1 MCKSKT
7 AEVDKSETIETSN
20 YGILN
25 FSEDNLGTMGLVE
38 ILVIILLIMAIV
50 MTWVYCVKKKKQR
63 RMRELNSA
71 MRDGLNTASYRP
83 ASLPLPLPMVQFQTP
98 GTRVVSMQE
107 PPSAPAQPVQPP
119 ATLGLWDQCR

>member
-7 AEVDKSETIETSN
+7 SETDKSETIETSN
-20 YGILN
+20 YGLLN

-38 ILVIILLIMAIV
+38 ILVIILLLMAIV

-63 RMRELNSA
+63 RMRELNSV

-83 ASLPLPLPMVQFQTP
+83 ASMPLPMVQFQTP
-98 GTRVVSMQE
+98 GNRVVSMQE

-119 ATLGLWDQCR
+119 ATLGLWEQCR

>member
-7 AEVDKSETIETSN
+7 VDQDKSETIETSN
-20 YGILN
+20 YGFLN
-25 FSEDNLGTMGLVE
+25 LSEDNLGTMGLVE
-38 ILVIILLIMAIV
+38 ILLIMAVV

-71 MRDGLNTASYRP
+71 LNTASYRP
-83 ASLPLPLPMVQFQTP
+83 ASVPVVQFETP
-98 GTRVVSMQE
+98 GNRVVSMQE
-107 PPSAPAQPVQPP
+107 PSAPAQPVQPP

>member
-63 RMRELNSA
+63 RMKELNSA
-71 MRDGLNTASYRP
+71 LRDGLNTASYRP
-83 ASLPLPLPMVQFQTP
+83 ASMPLPMVQFQTP
-98 GTRVVSMQE
+98 GNRVVSMQE
-107 PPSAPAQPVQPP
+107 PPSAPAQPAQPP

>member
-7 AEVDKSETIETSN
+7 VETDKSETIETSN
-20 YGILN
+20 YGLLN

-83 ASLPLPLPMVQFQTP
+83 ASMPMVQFQTP
-98 GTRVVSMQE
+98 GNRVVSMQE

-119 ATLGLWDQCR
+119 ATLGLWEQCR

>member
-7 AEVDKSETIETSN
+7 SETDKSETIETSN

-83 ASLPLPLPMVQFQTP
+83 ASMPLPMVQFQTP
-98 GTRVVSMQE
+98 GNRVVSMQE

>member
-63 RMRELNSA
+63 RMKELNSA
-71 MRDGLNTASYRP
+71 LRDGLNTASYRP
-83 ASLPLPLPMVQFQTP
+83 ASMPLPMVQFQTP
-98 GTRVVSMQE
+98 GNRVVSMQE

-119 ATLGLWDQCR
+119 ATLWEQCR

>member
-7 AEVDKSETIETSN
+7 AETDKSETIETSN
-20 YGILN
+20 YGFLN
-25 FSEDNLGTMGLVE
+25 LSEDNLGMGLGE
-38 ILVIILLIMAIV
+38 ILLIILLIMAVV

-83 ASLPLPLPMVQFQTP
+83 ASMPMPMVQFETP
-98 GTRVVSMQE
+98 GNRVVSMQE
-107 PPSAPAQPVQPP
+107 PSAPAQPVQPP

>member
-7 AEVDKSETIETSN
+7 SETDKSETIETSN
-20 YGILN
+20 YGLLN

-38 ILVIILLIMAIV
+38 ILLIILLIMAVV
-50 MTWVYCVKKKKQR
+50 MTWVYCMKKKKQR

-71 MRDGLNTASYRP
+71 MRDGLTTAAYRP
-83 ASLPLPLPMVQFQTP
+83 ASMPLPMVQFQTP
-98 GTRVVSMQE
+98 GNRVVSMQE
-107 PPSAPAQPVQPP
+107 PSAPAPAQPP

>member
-7 AEVDKSETIETSN
+7 SETDKSETIETSN

-38 ILVIILLIMAIV
+38 ILVIILLIMGIV
-50 MTWVYCVKKKKQR
+50 MTWVYCVKKNKQR

-83 ASLPLPLPMVQFQTP
+83 ASMPLPMVQFQTP
-98 GTRVVSMQE
+98 GNRVVSMQE
-107 PPSAPAQPVQPP
+107 RPSAPAQPVQPP
-119 ATLGLWDQCR
+119 VTLGLWDQCR

>member
-7 AEVDKSETIETSN
+7 AETDKSETIETSN
-20 YGILN
+20 YGFFNL
-25 FSEDNLGTMGLVE
+25 SEDNLGTMGLVE
-38 ILVIILLIMAIV
+38 ILLIILLIMAVV

-83 ASLPLPLPMVQFQTP
+83 ASMPLPMVQFQTP
-98 GTRVVSMQE
+98 GNRVVSMQE
-107 PPSAPAQPVQPP
+107 PSAPAQPVQPP

>member
-7 AEVDKSETIETSN
+7 SETNKSETIETSN
-20 YGILN
+20 YGLLN

-38 ILVIILLIMAIV
+38 ILLIILLIMAVV

-83 ASLPLPLPMVQFQTP
+83 ASMPMPMVQFETP
-98 GTRVVSMQE
+98 GNRVVSMQE
-107 PPSAPAQPVQPP
+107 PSAPAQPVQPR

>member
-1 MCKSKT
+1 MGIMCKSKT
-7 AEVDKSETIETSN
+7 VDQDKSETIETSN
-20 YGILN
+20 YGFLN
-25 FSEDNLGTMGLVE
+25 LSEDNLGMGLGE
-38 ILVIILLIMAIV
+38 ILLIILLIMAVV

-83 ASLPLPLPMVQFQTP
+83 ASMPMPMVQFETP
-98 GTRVVSMQE
+98 GNRVVSMQE
-107 PPSAPAQPVQPP
+107 PSAPAQPVQPR

>member
-7 AEVDKSETIETSN
+7 VDQDKSETIETSN
-20 YGILN
+20 YGFLN
-25 FSEDNLGTMGLVE
+25 LSEDNLGMGLGE
-38 ILVIILLIMAIV
+38 ILLIILLIMAVV

-83 ASLPLPLPMVQFQTP
+83 ASMPMPMVQFETP
-98 GTRVVSMQE
+98 GNRVVSMQE
-107 PPSAPAQPVQPP
+107 PSAPAQPVQPR

>member
-7 AEVDKSETIETSN
+7 VDQDKSETIETSN
-20 YGILN
+20 YGFLN
-25 FSEDNLGTMGLVE
+25 LSEDNLGTMGLVE
-38 ILVIILLIMAIV
+38 ILLIILLIMAVV
-50 MTWVYCVKKKKQR
+50 MTWVYCVKKQKQR

-83 ASLPLPLPMVQFQTP
+83 ASMPMPMVQFETP
-98 GTRVVSMQE
+98 GNRVVSMQE
-107 PPSAPAQPVQPP
+107 PSAPAQPVQPR

>member
-7 AEVDKSETIETSN
+7 SETDKSETIETSN
-20 YGILN
+20 YGLLN

-38 ILVIILLIMAIV
+38 ILLIILLIMAVV
-50 MTWVYCVKKKKQR
+50 MTWVYCVKKKKQK

-71 MRDGLNTASYRP
+71 MRDGLNTASYRS
-83 ASLPLPLPMVQFQTP
+83 ASMPLPLVQFQTP
-98 GTRVVSMQE
+98 GNRAVSMQE
-107 PPSAPAQPVQPP
+107 PSAPAQPVQPR